1 MGPTRTPT
9 KRKAGTQTSTSGKK
23 ARDDADSLCGT
34 METESMQVMSTDWAD
49 KIVQYYDEV
58 IKVPAT
64 PVATFLSRTYDTLEK
79 RRAFAEAIDTNFPGD
94 PDVMHLKNY
103 TPGAKFVRPWQVC
116 WDELAGNRGLV
127 LLENQRNLLILMIAK
142 GFMSNADVHVG
153 AEKVAFGPPIASLVG
168 ERSPVVIRRSLS
180 PAFEAFC
187 TKGWTRCT
195 TLLFLCHSTIHLGLV
210 ETMAQHDP
218 TIFKSYGTIH
228 GFIPDAKDEIQ
239 RMDLNRGSLG
249 TKNYLFVFGIVMLRA
264 VMLRVVMLC

>member
-34 METESMQVMSTDWAD
+34 MEPEAMQVMSTDWAD
-49 KIVQYYDEV
+49 KIVKYFDEV
-58 IKVPAT
+58 IKLPAT
-64 PVATFLSRTYDTLEK
+64 PVATFLSTTYDTLEK
-79 RRAFAEAIDTNFPGD
+79 RKAFAEAIDTNFPGD

-153 AEKVAFGPPIASLVG
+153 AEKVAFGPPVASLLG
-168 ERSPVVIRRSLS
+168 ETPYVIIKTSMC
-180 PAFEAFC
+180 PAFDAFV
-187 TKGWTRCT
+187 TKGWTCSIS
-195 TLLFLCHSTIHLGLV
+195 LLFLLHVALHLGLV
-210 ETMAQHDP
+210 DAMAAASFW
-218 TIFKSYGTIH
+218 TR
-228 GFIPDAKDEIQ
+228 
-239 RMDLNRGSLG
+239 RMRSS
-249 TKNYLFVFGIVMLRA
+249 TWA
-264 VMLRVVMLC
+264 